1 MHIAI
6 PSTQSSRR
14 YYFTP
19 NTVFWRVNSEAV
31 VSLAG
36 ARALMLELAHPL
48 VAAGV
53 ANHSDFR
60 GDPFGR
66 LFRTMKT
73 MASIMFTDTESAAQ
87 AIRHFNGCHTKVKG
101 KLTETVGP
109 YSAGAH
115 YHATD
120 PLLKL
125 WVLATLYDS
134 CLLVYDQFVEPLSA
148 EDRENYYRD
157 GLVLGEL
164 LGILRDMMPSTYVG
178 FAAYVD
184 AMIHSDTL
192 AVGEAA
198 REVATALF
206 APPLF
211 GPFVRLGSFVG
222 LGLLPAHIRSEFGFG
237 WDEAKERWLR
247 RLASWHRRV
256 RPLIPDVILVN
267 PQATMTAWHIQ
278 GACHRAPMRA

>member
-1 MHIAI
+1 LDPLSNHR
-6 PSTQSSRR
+6 SRN
-14 YYFTP
+14 YYFAP
-19 NTVFWRVNSEAV
+19 GTVFWKVNSEAV

-66 LFRTMKT
+66 LFRTMQT
-73 MASIMFTDTESAAQ
+73 MATIMFTEADSAAQ

-115 YHATD
+115 YHAAD

-134 CLLVYDQFVEPLSA
+134 CLLVYDQFVKPLSA

-164 LGILRDMMPSTYVG
+164 LGIPRDMMPSTYVG
-178 FAAYVD
+178 FAAYVET
-184 AMIHSDTL
+184 MIHSDTL
-192 AVGEAA
+192 AVGETA
-198 REVATALF
+198 RKVATALF

-222 LGLLPAHIRSEFGFG
+222 LGLLPEKIRSAFGFE
-237 WDEAKERWLR
+237 WDERQERWLR
-247 RLASWHRRV
+247 RVMAWHRAV

-267 PQATMTAWHIQ
+267 PQATMTAWRQRIKN
-278 GACHRAPMRA
+278 G